1 MKELWN
7 DIKNVFK
14 KIKYKERVVCIHAFP
29 PYEFGFFKKLLE
41 ANKHKGVT
49 KEWLGL
55 VCNKAIL
62 EAILR
67 QEWYGDTP
75 NVELRRKAVIELEKV
90 LQDQHKLE
98 ILRNNTEGMLE
109 PENYDEIENYATALV
124 IHNLPDFASYL
135 LFTGR
140 YSMTNIQD
148 EFDFNSN
155 FLNKP
160 NTNNYCKHKV
170 VYTFTSYYNC
180 FKFKVW
186 YTNQSAC
193 AIADI
198 FNTK

>member
-1 MKELWN
+1 MKQLWN
-7 DIKNVFK
+7 DVKNIFK
-14 KIKYKERVVCIHAFP
+14 KIKYKERVICIHAFP
-29 PYEFGFFKKLLE
+29 PYEFSFFKKLLE

-75 NVELRRKAVIELEKV
+75 TDELKRKAVSELEKV
-90 LQDQHKLE
+90 LEHHHKLE
-98 ILRNNTEGMLE
+98 ILESNND
-109 PENYDEIENYATALV
+109 YDEIENYVTALV
-124 IHNLPDFASYL
+124 IHNLPDFVSYL

-140 YSMTNIQD
+140 YSAEPIQD
-148 EFDFNSN
+148 DFDFNSK
-155 FLNKP
+155 FICYPDTK
-160 NTNNYCKHKV
+160 NYCKHKV

-186 YTNQSAC
+186 YVKQSADT
-193 AIADI
+193 ITDI